1 MKRTI
6 ARHRAGRD
14 DVTRGSSTL
23 EHQTTSSSSSGQV
36 TWTQERGVWVNKNKH
51 HSISHRTSIQQNATC

>member
-14 DVTRGSSTL
+14 DVTRGSSTVL

-36 TWTQERGVWVNKNKH
+36 T
-51 HSISHRTSIQQNATC
+51 